1 MQPGEESSSKVK
13 FECQLCGFT
22 APYSYYGQK
31 PPNSRSIVFLEECF
45 IMKDPFTPEKGKFLI
60 LGSHCSL
67 CNKITC
73 VNGDCSIFYTRRFCL
88 PCAKSAIQ
96 DFPKEL
102 QHELEKRKLSQ
113 KTKSSS

>member
-73 VNGDCSIFYTRRFCL
+73 VNGNVPVLSVDDHGGFSVLQKIL
-88 PCAKSAIQ
+88 GNVAVEI
-96 DFPKEL
+96 PKPLGL
-102 QHELEKRKLSQ
+102 QPL
-113 KTKSSS
+113 